1 MYRKNE
7 RVRTRERRRK
17 QLMLIAEAACCVVLA
32 VVIGC
37 ILLRHWKHQQRMQ
50 EQSEAQEIMTVLNEE
65 NTASEAAEAQSVSAN
80 VSATTPLVFEAA
92 QQLLDQ
98 NPDFVGMV
106 GFDDM
111 ALYVCQ
117 STDNTF
123 YASHRFDGSS
133 DAAGMIY
140 MDCRCSLWPL
150 SDNTILYGH
159 NMRDGSRFGK
169 LKRMAN
175 MEYVEANPIIRF
187 ASLYEIHEYTPIAI
201 FYADADSN
209 EETFDWAQIHFQSS
223 QDYENYIE
231 SITNRSILKLQTE
244 AQYGDSLLTLVTCSE
259 RETGNRLIVVCV
271 EQ

>member
-1 MYRKNE
+1 
-7 RVRTRERRRK
+7 
-17 QLMLIAEAACCVVLA
+17 MLIAEAVCGVVFA
-32 VVIGC
+32 VIISC
-37 ILLRHWKHQQRMQ
+37 ILLRQWKHQQRMQ
-50 EQSEAQEIMTVLNEE
+50 EQNEAQEIMTVLNEE
-65 NTASEAAEAQSVSAN
+65 NTTPEETETQSVSVNAG
-80 VSATTPLVFEAA
+80 ATMPPVFEAA

-117 STDNTF
+117 SNDNTF

-133 DAAGMIY
+133 DETGMIY
-140 MDCRCSLWPL
+140 MDCRCSVWPL

-169 LKRMAN
+169 LKRMTN
-175 MEYVEANPIIRF
+175 MEYVEANPIVRF
-187 ASLYEIHEYTPIAI
+187 ASLYEIHEYAPIAV
-201 FYADADSN
+201 FYANADST
-209 EETFDWAQIHFQSS
+209 EETFDWAQIQFQSF

-231 SITNRSILKLQTE
+231 NITNRSILKLQTE

-271 EQ
+271 AQ